1 MRILIFGPYPF
12 SGQPVSGGVMAV
24 VHALAQGLSQRD
36 GLEVG
41 VAAVHVESHVGV
53 EQDGPITIYRL
64 PVTHRSRLRLRRR
77 LRSALQDIAR
87 DFRPDIIHAHGT
99 GLYAAAALDGDW
111 PNVIT
116 VHGVIRQEAAL
127 SGARTLKERLV
138 WQYDA
143 FFEDR
148 VLRRAQNCIAISPY
162 VRRAFARYRQI
173 RWQDIENP
181 VNDDCFDVIPQPQ
194 TGRLLS
200 VARIIPRKGIDVL
213 ITAFAVIADA
223 HPQAQLRLAG
233 ETTSMPEY
241 VAHCRKLITDAKLED
256 RVHFLGEL
264 QRPELLEEL
273 SYAQVSV
280 LAARQETAP
289 VAVAESLAAGCPVV
303 ATQVGGVPDM
313 VEHGKTGLLI
323 PESDPSFFGLAFTV
337 CLNDPV
343 QTSIWGE
350 NARQAAER
358 YRLDVIIEK
367 TLEVYGQSTINSQ
380 QLTVNEQRSMM

>member
-12 SGQPVSGGVMAV
+12 LGQPVSGGVMAV

-36 GLEVG
+36 GLKVA
-41 VAAVHVESHVGV
+41 VAAVHVESHVSV
-53 EQDGPITIYRL
+53 AQDGPITIYRL

-143 FFEDR
+143 LFEDR
-148 VLRRAQNCIAISPY
+148 VLRRARNCIAISPY

-194 TGRLLS
+194 AGRLLS

-213 ITAFAVIADA
+213 ITAFADIADA
-223 HPQAQLRLAG
+223 HSQAQLRLAG

-241 VAHCRKLITDAKLED
+241 VAHCRALISDAKLED
-256 RVHFLGEL
+256 RVHLLGSL
-264 QRPELLEEL
+264 QHVELLEEF
-273 SYAQVSV
+273 SHAQASV

-303 ATQVGGVPDM
+303 ATRAGGVPDM
-313 VEHGKTGLLI
+313 VEHEKTGLLL
-323 PESDPSFFGLAFTV
+323 PSDDPVALASALDQ

-343 QTSIWGE
+343 QTSIWGK
-350 NARQAAER
+350 NARQAAGR
-358 YRLDVIIEK
+358 YRLDVIVDK
-367 TLEVYGQSTINSQ
+367 TLAVYEQSTINSQ
-380 QLTVNEQRSMM
+380 QPTNNGP